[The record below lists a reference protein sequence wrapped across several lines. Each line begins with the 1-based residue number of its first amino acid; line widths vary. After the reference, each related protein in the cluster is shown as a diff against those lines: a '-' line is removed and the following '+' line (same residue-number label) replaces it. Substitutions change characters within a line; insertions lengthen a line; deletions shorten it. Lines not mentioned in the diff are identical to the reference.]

1 MNAHAKIDDHTV
13 AMMKKMDRALRE
25 GGGTHTMDDLLVE
38 IRNGSKQSFAYGSTW
53 AITQVLDFPRKRVLE
68 LFMVVGVGCELAIL
82 EEDIVNYAKSV
93 GADFIRTQGRRG
105 WKNKAKEMGWKH
117 THNIFVKEI

>member
-1 MNAHAKIDDHTV
+1 MNAHDNTA
-13 AMMKKMDRALRE
+13 AMLKKMERALRE
-25 GGGTHTMDDLLVE
+25 GGGTHTLQDLLDE
-38 IRNGSKQSFAYGSTW
+38 IHAGTKQSFARGSTW

-68 LFMVVGVGCELAIL
+68 LFMVVGIGCELALL
-82 EEDIVNYAKSV
+82 EEDIVAYAHEI

-117 THNIFVKEI
+117 THNIFIKEI